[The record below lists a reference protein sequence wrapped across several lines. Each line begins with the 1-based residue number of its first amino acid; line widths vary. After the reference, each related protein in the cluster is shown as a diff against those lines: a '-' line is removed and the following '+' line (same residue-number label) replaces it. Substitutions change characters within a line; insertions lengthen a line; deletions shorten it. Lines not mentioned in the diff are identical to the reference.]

1 MCVEAQERLQS
12 VVWQLLNVAGE
23 AGLCREGSSLLW
35 EEGNR
40 KRLLQL
46 QPTVSPG
53 PRDRPRGMQG
63 LWN

>member
-1 MCVEAQERLQS
+1 MFGSCLTWLERRGCVERVQFTVEG
-12 VVWQLLNVAGE
+12 GE
-23 AGLCREGSSLLW
+23 E
-35 EEGNR
+35 R

-46 QPTVSPG
+46 QPAGSPG